1 MTEPPRIDESAIRTL
16 VHAFYGKV
24 RADAELGPIFTRA
37 LDGQWDAHLEKMCDF
52 WSSVMLTTGRYH
64 GNPMGTHLKLP
75 GVTAAHFQRWLSLFR
90 QTAAEVCDAPNAALF
105 VARAENIA
113 RSLQL
118 GMFYRAG
125 QAAKA
130 LALVLLLAGLT
141 LFGLPPAGAEDKP
154 PSNAVEALQQQLDAG
169 TATLPFATDGHGY
182 VPGLLAALHIPRD
195 SQLLIFSASS
205 LQFDRIGPKTPRAIY
220 YQDDAALGTVLDGKL
235 IEVMAADRDSGVAF
249 YTLDTAR
256 ADKPRFERR
265 GSECI
270 ICHGFASRWAP
281 GMMVANMDTGPDGKP
296 FNIDP
301 AHVFRLTDDRT
312 PFEDR
317 YGGWYVT
324 GQTGEMHHRGNVTF
338 DPSDPLTVPP
348 GGLNLASVSSRIAA
362 ARYLEPGSDIVSL
375 LTLEHESGF
384 VNLVTQINAQYHG
397 LNNPAV
403 KPELR
408 ATQEDIDFS
417 IAELAGYMT
426 FADEVKLPSPVTGSS
441 GFAKEFESRG
451 PYDAAGRSLRQ
462 FDLKTQLFRY
472 PLSYMLYSQSFDNL
486 NPAAKAKVL
495 REVYEIL
502 SKKGQGGATALN
514 IAAATKKDLPDFW
527 KAMPERAP
535 PLDRRPNP

>member
-1 MTEPPRIDESAIRTL
+1 MTHPPR
-16 VHAFYGKV
+16 
-24 RADAELGPIFTRA
+24 RASKKFPI
-37 LDGQWDAHLEKMCDF
+37 M
-52 WSSVMLTTGRYH
+52 
-64 GNPMGTHLKLP
+64 
-75 GVTAAHFQRWLSLFR
+75 
-90 QTAAEVCDAPNAALF
+90 AAL
-105 VARAENIA
+105 
-113 RSLQL
+113 
-118 GMFYRAG
+118 
-125 QAAKA
+125 
-130 LALVLLLAGLT
+130 LALLT
-141 LFGLPPAGAEDKP
+141 FSALPSPAEDKP

-205 LQFDRIGPKTPRAIY
+205 LQFDRIAPKTPRAIY

-256 ADKPRFERR
+256 ADKPRFERQ
-265 GSECI
+265 GAECI

-312 PFEDR
+312 PFEER

-324 GQTGEMHHRGNVTF
+324 GQTGEMHHRGNVTL

-348 GGLNLASVSSRIAA
+348 GGLNLASVSGRIAA

-384 VNLVTQINAQYHG
+384 VNLVTRINAQYHG

-408 ATQEDIDFS
+408 ATQQDIDFS

-426 FADEVKLPSPVTGSS
+426 FTDEVKLPSPVTGSS

-451 PYDAAGRSLRQ
+451 PYDASGRSLRQ
-462 FDLKTQLFRY
+462 FDLKTRLFRY
-472 PLSYMLYSQSFDNL
+472 PLSYMLYSRSFDNL
-486 NPAAKAKVL
+486 NPAAKEKMWRQLYDLLA
-495 REVYEIL
+495 
-502 SKKGQGGATALN
+502 KKGAAGADAIA
-514 IAAATKKDLPDFW
+514 IAAATRKGLPSFW
-527 KAMPERAP
+527 KPAAP
-535 PLDRRPNP
+535 NPAALDRAANP